1 MVFKI
6 TRGNMDMQRKID
18 KKPDVGI
25 EVHYHY
31 MKDKTLMRLFI
42 LPTLILL
49 IGINVFPLIWSLF
62 LSFADYTAKMSNVW
76 GKNPKM
82 IGIANY
88 TRILSDPD
96 MWDKFITT
104 AKYVIM
110 SVAGEM
116 ILGFGLALLLQLE
129 FKGKGLILTL
139 LVLPM
144 TMSPVIVGLMWR
156 LFYNPNWGIFNY
168 LLGLGR
174 IDWIS
179 DPSRNLYSIV
189 IADIWMWTPFVML
202 LSIAGLSAVPKYLY
216 EAAEIDRASWWFK
229 FTRITIPMIYPIL
242 MLALIFRLIEA
253 FKIFDLPM
261 GITGRGAMAPPLL
274 AMHLYNVSFVTWNTS
289 YGASIGY
296 IMLIM
301 VIAITLILIKYLN
314 KARQ

>member
-1 MVFKI
+1 MVCKI
-6 TRGNMDMQRKID
+6 TRGNMNMQRKID
-18 KKPDVGI
+18 KKPDVDI

>member
-1 MVFKI
+1 M
-6 TRGNMDMQRKID
+6 G
-18 KKPDVGI
+18 KKNI
-25 EVHYHY
+25 EDPGTELEAHYRH
-31 MKDKTLMRLFI
+31 MRDKTLMRLFI
-42 LPTLILL
+42 LPTLVLL
-49 IGINVFPLIWSLF
+49 IAINVFPLIWSLF
-62 LSFADYTAKMSNVW
+62 LSFANYSAKMANVW
-76 GKNPKM
+76 GKNPQM
-82 IGIANY
+82 IGTANFSD
-88 TRILSDPD
+88 ILSDPE
-96 MWDKFITT
+96 MWQKFITT

-110 SVAGEM
+110 TVAGEM
-116 ILGFGLALLLQLE
+116 ILGFGLALLLQIK
-129 FKGKGLILTL
+129 FKGRGIITTL
-139 LVLPM
+139 LILPM

-156 LFYNPNWGIFNY
+156 LFYEPNWGMFNF

-179 DPSRNLYSIV
+179 DPRRNLYSIV

-202 LSIAGLSAVPKYLY
+202 LCLAGLSAVPQYLY

-229 FTRITIPMIYPIL
+229 FTRITLPMISPIL
-242 MLALIFRLIEA
+242 MLALIFRVIEA

-289 YGASIGY
+289 YGSAIGY

-301 VIAITLILIKYLN
+301 VVAITLILVKYLN